1 MRIRIDGK
9 EYNEEESA
17 YLGEG
22 KEGESYKIGNKV
34 VKLLYNYPKKL
45 YLNKD
50 DVERLKNIKVKV
62 LEHPITSATDDN
74 GTYLGP
80 VSTYVRHCGY
90 YDFDNLK
97 SEKFIQNIDS
107 MVEDS
112 KVYAANNYLIG
123 DLQYDDTIFDEN
135 GNFHLIDSGSYDY
148 KPNMDSKEL
157 EKINLEEID
166 YYLLEEVINN
176 LLIKKKIGSKKREI
190 IKRRILEEAKNYE
203 SLSEYLKNELSKVT
217 TVSEYIGHIR
227 K

>member
-1 MRIRIDGK
+1 
-9 EYNEEESA
+9 
-17 YLGEG
+17 
-22 KEGESYKIGNKV
+22 
-34 VKLLYNYPKKL
+34 
-45 YLNKD
+45 
-50 DVERLKNIKVKV
+50 
-62 LEHPITSATDDN
+62 
-74 GTYLGP
+74 
-80 VSTYVRHCGY
+80 
-90 YDFDNLK
+90 
-97 SEKFIQNIDS
+97 

-148 KPNMDSKEL
+148 KPNMNPKEL

>member
-74 GTYLGP
+74 GNYLGP
-80 VSTYVRHCGY
+80 VSTYVINSGY
-90 YDFDNLK
+90 YNFDNLK

-107 MVEDS
+107 MIGDS
-112 KVYAANNYLIG
+112 KAYAANNYLIG

-148 KPNMDSKEL
+148 KPNMDPREL

-176 LLIKKKIGSKKREI
+176 LLIKKKIGSRKREI